1 MVRANI
7 RPHERKPSTMKIL
20 FTPISIVKICGFCL
34 LVGFLASLL
43 L

>member
-1 MVRANI
+1 MRANT
-7 RPHERKPSTMKIL
+7 RPHERRSPTVKIL
-20 FTPISIVKICGFCL
+20 FTPVSIVKICGFFL